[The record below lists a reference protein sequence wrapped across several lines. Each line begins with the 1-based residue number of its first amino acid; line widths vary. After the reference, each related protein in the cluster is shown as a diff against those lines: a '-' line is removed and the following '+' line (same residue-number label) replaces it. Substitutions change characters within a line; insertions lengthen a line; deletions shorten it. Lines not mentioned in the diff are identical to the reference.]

1 MKTIKFLLIFI
12 FMTAFSVMV
21 NAQVVRYWAYC
32 DKDGDGHACPQK
44 LKEIPA
50 DKVFYYLDQ
59 GWLVANHKPALD
71 CDDDND
77 QLFHNKK
84 VWVDADGD
92 KYVNGY
98 VFLCIGT
105 APPAGYIMEADKL
118 GNDCNDADPL
128 VWKNMTL
135 YFDRDG
141 DGHTPGPS
149 GDYCVGLP
157 ATYPPMYIDK
167 SMVKGYLDCD
177 DNDPLVWR
185 NVCIRPIHTPKPYL
199 ENTSACVGMT
209 PPPGYEF
216 CDGTTSPATIEY
228 SVYPNPVTDRLN
240 ITPNENWN
248 NRVEI
253 SMVDQFGRVARVVNS
268 PSAIKG
274 QVISI
279 NTGDLKPGIYQ
290 LIIRSG
296 ELLSTKPIA
305 VKL

>member
-1 MKTIKFLLIFI
+1 MKTIKFILTLIGLI
-12 FMTAFSVMV
+12 SFSAM
-21 NAQVVRYWAYC
+21 AQPPALQYWAFW
-32 DKDGDGHACPQK
+32 DNDLDGHASK
-44 LKEIPA
+44 IREITAEQVAAYVA
-50 DKVFYYLDQ
+50 D
-59 GWLVANHKPALD
+59 GWFVVDHKPALD
-71 CDDDND
+71 CDDKDD
-77 QLFHNKK
+77 MVFHNKK

-92 KYVNGY
+92 KYVTGY
-98 VFLCIGT
+98 DIVCMGS

-141 DGHTPGPS
+141 DGQTPGPS

-185 NVCIRPIHTPKPYL
+185 IVCVTPIHTPKPYL
-199 ENTSACVGMT
+199 DNTTACVGIN
-209 PPPGYEF
+209 PPAGYVF

-248 NRVEI
+248 SRVEI
-253 SMVDQFGRVARVVNS
+253 TLVDQFGRVARTVNN
-268 PSAIKG
+268 PSAVKG
-274 QVISI
+274 QVISV

-290 LIIRSG
+290 LTIRNG